1 MASLRLLPLWLAL
14 TLIPLVALA
23 ADNPAARLKQNTE
36 ALGRVRSR
44 IEAATRNI
52 ERAREAQSAQRLAV
66 EDAERKII
74 ETQAQLRRVT
84 GQADTQ
90 EGRVREAQADHAA
103 AEHRL
108 DAQRELLVRQLR
120 SAYIVGQTGRA
131 QLLLS
136 REPPDRIDRLLTYF
150 DYLNRDSAGHIDAIN
165 ADLAR
170 VQIEQDKVEGELK
183 TLREVQASRQRALAQ
198 LEGDRAARNAAVAR
212 LDRRIAGET
221 EDLKQLQGSEQALQG
236 LLKQLREAMAETPVR
251 PHGPQK
257 AFPEMRGKLSWPLH
271 GNILAN
277 YGDAKADSRLQWKG
291 LWIAATEGAAVRASA
306 GGRVAYVGWLSS
318 YGLIVVVEHEK
329 GFFTLY
335 GHNASVTRVAG
346 ENVDAGDVIAAV
358 GNTGGYEQS
367 GLYFEVRKGT
377 EPLDP
382 RDWLGR

>member
-14 TLIPLVALA
+14 TLIPPAALA
-23 ADNPAARLKQNTE
+23 ADNPATRLKQNTE
-36 ALGRVRSR
+36 ALGRVRSK

-84 GQADTQ
+84 AQADTQ

-103 AEHRL
+103 AERRL
-108 DAQRELLVRQLR
+108 DAQRELLARQLR

-335 GHNASVTRVAG
+335 GHNASVTKVAG

>member
-14 TLIPLVALA
+14 TLIPPAALA
-23 ADNPAARLKQNTE
+23 ADNPATRLKQNTE
-36 ALGRVRSR
+36 ALGRVRSK

-84 GQADTQ
+84 AQADTQ

-103 AEHRL
+103 AERRL
-108 DAQRELLVRQLR
+108 DAQRELLARQLR

-165 ADLAR
+165 ADLSR

>member
-14 TLIPLVALA
+14 TLIPPAALA
-23 ADNPAARLKQNTE
+23 ADNPATRLKQNTE
-36 ALGRVRSR
+36 ALGRVRSK

-84 GQADTQ
+84 AQADTQ

-103 AEHRL
+103 AERRL
-108 DAQRELLVRQLR
+108 DAQRELLARQLR

-165 ADLAR
+165 ADLSR

-335 GHNASVTRVAG
+335 GHNASVTKVAG